1 MNSRSQSTTCA
12 FCGERFP
19 VVHGHVLSWRVGDR
33 YACNEFCAEGVEAQA
48 SRPQPSVASPEG
60 REGTALGVIAAAQ
73 SSASRPIAALF
84 SRQ

>member
-1 MNSRSQSTTCA
+1 MSNRSQSTTCA

-19 VVHGHVLSWRVGDR
+19 VVHGHVLSWRVGNR
-33 YACNEFCAEGVEAQA
+33 YACNEFCAEGVEAQEA
-48 SRPQPSVASPEG
+48 SVAPG
-60 REGTALGVIAAAQ
+60 IIAAAQ

>member
-1 MNSRSQSTTCA
+1 MSRSQSTTCA

-19 VVHGHVLSWRVGDR
+19 VVHGHVLSWRVGNR
-33 YACNEFCAEGVEAQA
+33 YACNEFCAEGVEAQ
-48 SRPQPSVASPEG
+48 SSPLS
-60 REGTALGVIAAAQ
+60 ALAAVQ